1 MSPVLATEGELRQTA
16 THTTSRQCV
25 EANGAGAGSS
35 NDGKRLSDGVI
46 RWDANILPY
55 CSAIWVLKI
64 RRNWYKSLRRTQEA
78 DYLNSYRVE

>member
-1 MSPVLATEGELRQTA
+1 MSPVLTTEGELCQTA

-25 EANGAGAGSS
+25 KANGAEAGSS

-46 RWDANILPY
+46 RWNANILPY
-55 CSAIWVLKI
+55 CSAMWVLKI

-78 DYLNSYRVE
+78 D